1 QTIIIIENQPNT
13 LLIRELLASSLSP
26 EETLHVHFINNF
38 SYYQMYGEFCCE
50 STLSYFSEFIEPFQ
64 KQNRQIRTW
73 AHVEWEDQKDIL
85 PKLIHHEHASDHLL
99 KGTGLI

>member
-1 QTIIIIENQPNT
+1 
-13 LLIRELLASSLSP
+13 
-26 EETLHVHFINNF
+26 
-38 SYYQMYGEFCCE
+38 

-99 KGTGLI
+99 KGTGLICVCAYNGDKITANLLTSLMSHHEFFMTD